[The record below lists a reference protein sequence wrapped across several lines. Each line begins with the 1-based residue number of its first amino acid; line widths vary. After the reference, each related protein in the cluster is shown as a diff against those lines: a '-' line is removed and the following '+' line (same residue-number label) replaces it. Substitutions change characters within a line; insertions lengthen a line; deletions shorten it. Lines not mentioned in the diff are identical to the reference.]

1 MENTTQNHAEMPE
14 DNNAQTSAEPKNQD
28 GEATDVPTAGQDSEV
43 SKLRD
48 ELAESRD
55 KYIRLSADFENF
67 RRRTAKERI
76 ELIQTATS
84 QLLKDLLPV
93 IDDFERV
100 EKAMGDKS
108 GQQSEG
114 FMLSLNKFRRMLEM
128 QGLKAMD
135 AAGNDFDPD
144 MHEAITQVP
153 NPEKVGKVLDVVE
166 KGYLLHDKVIRY
178 AKVVVGS

>member
-1 MENTTQNHAEMPE
+1 MDKNTENEAEMPE
-14 DNNAQTSAEPKNQD
+14 DNKSPDSGKAENQETASND
-28 GEATDVPTAGQDSEV
+28 APSAGQETEL
-43 SKLRD
+43 SKTRD

-55 KYIRLSADFENF
+55 KYVRLYAEFENF

-84 QLLKDLLPV
+84 QLIKDLLPV

-108 GQQSEG
+108 GYQSEG
-114 FMLSLNKFRRMLEM
+114 FMLSLNKFRRTLEM

-153 NPEKVGKVLDVVE
+153 NPEKVGKVIDVVE
-166 KGYLLHDKVIRY
+166 KGYLLQDKVIRY